1 MLPHRCGK
9 RILVALVVLLGAVLL
24 MPKPAA
30 AITPDDPKV
39 KERVK
44 RALAYLGSARD
55 DRIGGECLIGLCFYK
70 AGLPA
75 DHPKIL
81 QALTRCKQ
89 ATFNACD
96 NYSLGIALMF
106 LCETGVHD
114 GGPNANRELIEK
126 FVNELYRRQ
135 KKHGGWGYDHF
146 ETGDTSQTQYAVL
159 GMWMAK
165 HWGEADVPIDKIE
178 AVGGWLMRTQDP
190 SGGWGYQGKD
200 AGSLVRV
207 TQGDPSSPVSPTLG
221 AAGAGALY
229 MVADMLQ
236 VTQRVDVENA
246 PKSKALQDVGGPGK
260 KGSGPLTV
268 TLNPDDIKSSLALA
282 DRYLGNG
289 FKERAMWNHYY
300 MYALERYQSF
310 RQKAGGGKDNTWYDQ
325 GFAHLDRTQMGDGCW
340 NAGQA
345 SDNDVTATCFGTL
358 FLLRS
363 AEKSIQKYTKMKMG
377 DGLAVAGM
385 YLPKDIRNIQ
395 QGANGKI
402 VDQKVAVPTEQILE
416 LINSGEKE
424 EVSRLAEEREVLV
437 LSGNKTERQSQ
448 LEQLRKFVGAG
459 DYHVRMLAVT
469 SLSKV
474 RDLDNVPKLIFALTD
489 PDPRIAQQ
497 ADRGLRFI
505 SRKVNGV
512 GLPDFDPTKAQIKA
526 AETAWKDWYLSIR
539 PNAEL
544 LD

>member
-1 MLPHRCGK
+1 MRLAPWCDK
-9 RILVALVVLLGAVLL
+9 RILATAVILLGVALAI
-24 MPKPAA
+24 PKPAA

-39 KERVK
+39 QKCVK
-44 RALAYLGSARD
+44 RALQSLSAATDQRV
-55 DRIGGECLIGLCFYK
+55 GGDCLIGLCFWK
-70 AGLPA
+70 AGEPI
-75 DHPKIL
+75 DHPKIVH
-81 QALTRCKQ
+81 ALARCK
-89 ATFNACD
+89 AVDFNTCD

-106 LCETGVHD
+106 LCDVDPQTQHD
-114 GGPNANRELIEK
+114 LIVK
-126 FVNELYRRQ
+126 FVDEMKRRQ
-135 KKHGGWGYDHF
+135 KKHGGWGYN
-146 ETGDTSQTQYAVL
+146 ERPSGDTSQTQYAVL
-159 GMWMAK
+159 GTWMAINFGK
-165 HWGEADVPIDKIE
+165 VEVPIDVIE
-178 AVGGWLMRTQDP
+178 GVGGWLMRTQDP
-190 SGGWGYQGKD
+190 SGGWGYQGVDPGSMTKVPQNGVTPTLSASG
-200 AGSLVRV
+200 AGS
-207 TQGDPSSPVSPTLG
+207 
-221 AAGAGALY
+221 LY
-229 MVADMLQ
+229 MVADMLH
-236 VTQRVDVENA
+236 VTQRVEVALET
-246 PKSKALQDVGGPGK
+246 KSKALQDVAEPGK
-260 KGSGPLTV
+260 KGGSGPLTV
-268 TLNPDDIKSSLALA
+268 TLNPDEIKATLALA
-282 DRYLGNG
+282 DRNLGNG
-289 FKERAMWNHYY
+289 FKEQGQWNHYY
-300 MYALERYQSF
+300 MYALERYHSF
-310 RQKAGGGKDNTWYDQ
+310 REKTGGARDNAWYDQ
-325 GFAHLDRTQMGDGCW
+325 GFAYLERTQLEGGGW
-340 NAGQA
+340 RSGEG
-345 SDNDVTATCFGTL
+345 SDNDLTATCFGTL

-377 DGLAVAGM
+377 EGIMVAGM
-385 YLPKDIRNIQ
+385 TLPKDIKNIQ
-395 QGANGKI
+395 LGKNGKL

-424 EVSRLAEEREVLV
+424 EVTRLAEEREVLV

-489 PDPRIAQQ
+489 PDPRIALQ

>member
-1 MLPHRCGK
+1 MRLPPQCGK
-9 RILVALVVLLGAVLL
+9 RILAAVVILLGAALL
-24 MPKPAA
+24 MPKPVA

-44 RALAYLGSARD
+44 RALAYLATTRD

-70 AGLPA
+70 AGQPE

-81 QALTRCKQ
+81 QARTRCKE
-89 ATFNACD
+89 AAFNACD

-106 LCETGVHD
+106 LCETGPETNHD
-114 GGPNANRELIEK
+114 LIVK
-126 FVNELYRRQ
+126 FTEEVYRRQ
-135 KKHGGWGYDHF
+135 KKHGGWGYDHM

-165 HWGEADVPIDKIE
+165 NLGKMDVPIERIE
-178 AVGGWLMRTQDP
+178 GVAGWLMRTQDP

-200 AGSLVRV
+200 PGSLVRV
-207 TQGDPSSPVSPTLG
+207 PQGDPSSPVSPTLA
-221 AAGAGALY
+221 AAGGGALY
-229 MVADMLQ
+229 MAADLLQ
-236 VTQRVDVENA
+236 VTQRVEVTNA
-246 PKSKALQDVGGPGK
+246 PKSKALQDVPEAGK
-260 KGSGPLTV
+260 KAGGSGPLTV

-282 DRYLGNG
+282 DRYLGNS
-289 FKERAMWNHYY
+289 FKERPHWNHYY

-310 RQKAGGGKDNTWYDQ
+310 REKAAGGKDNSWYDQ
-325 GFAHLDRTQMGDGCW
+325 GFAHLERTQMAEGCW
-340 NAGQA
+340 EAGQG

-424 EVSRLAEEREVLV
+424 EVTRLAEEREVLV
-437 LSGNKTERQSQ
+437 LSANKTERQSQ

-489 PDPRIAQQ
+489 PDSRVALQ

-512 GLPDFDPTKAQIKA
+512 GLPEFEPTKGQIKA